1 MLRTYGVRVVR
12 RVAHPER
19 GFTQG
24 LLSEGGTVWESVGIY
39 RRSELRRYALA
50 DGKSGGRSAT
60 SRDRGGTMD
69 ARVKLAPEFF
79 AEGICRVGDSIW
91 QLTWK
96 ELVAFRWDAV
106 SLTLRDQVRFNREGW
121 GMCAV
126 VAPGPTSELTTREI
140 VTSNGTDE
148 LVRRD
153 PDTLEQRE
161 IVHIRCQGARV
172 RWLNDLTWADGLV
185 WANVAGTDC
194 LAGIDLASGE
204 VTDIVDAGAAA
215 ERHGR
220 DPEAIMNGIG
230 RQPPQGNSCSLARP
244 GGRFA
249 RCAWFPAGAA
259 DMWHGCCAAGSFRD
273 PSGTYPSNCSTSVL
287 PAPRAPAP
295 RAGLEPAS
303 YCLAAPCGHRTAILT
318 QAVCRNNVPGRGPI
332 ARGGWRA
339 GMRRGRRRRWQP
351 DGSRPPGRSL

>member
-1 MLRTYGVRVVR
+1 MTSHDNQSMVRTYGVRVVR
-12 RVAHPER
+12 RVAHPGR

-24 LLSEGGTVWESVGIY
+24 LLSEGGTVWESVGNY
-39 RRSELRRYALA
+39 RQSELRRYALA
-50 DGKSGGRSAT
+50 DGKSGGRSFT
-60 SRDRGGTMD
+60 PGDRGGTLD
-69 ARVKLAPEFF
+69 AQVKLAPEFF

-106 SLTLRDQVRFNREGW
+106 SLTLRDKVRFNREGW

-126 VAPGPTSELTTREI
+126 AALGPSTPEV

-153 PDTLEQRE
+153 PDTLEPRE
-161 IVHIRCQGARV
+161 IVHVRCQGARV
-172 RWLNDLTWADGLV
+172 QWLNDLTWSEGLV

-220 DPEAIMNGIG
+220 DPQAIMNGIAATATPG
-230 RQPPQGNSCSLARP
+230 EFLLTGKTWRSIRQ
-244 GGRFA
+244 
-249 RCAWFPAGAA
+249 
-259 DMWHGCCAAGSFRD
+259 
-273 PSGTYPSNCSTSVL
+273 V
-287 PAPRAPAP
+287 
-295 RAGLEPAS
+295 
-303 YCLAAPCGHRTAILT
+303 CL
-318 QAVCRNNVPGRGPI
+318 VPGRG
-332 ARGGWRA
+332 RGHVKRLLRGWR
-339 GMRRGRRRRWQP
+339 
-351 DGSRPPGRSL
+351 L

>member
-12 RVAHPER
+12 RVAHPGR

-24 LLSEGGTVWESVGIY
+24 LLSEGGIVWESVGIY
-39 RRSELRRYALA
+39 RQSELRRYELA
-50 DGKSGGRSAT
+50 NGKSGGRSAT
-60 SRDRGGTMD
+60 SRDRSGTMD

-96 ELVAFRWDAV
+96 ELVALRWDAV
-106 SLTLRDQVRFNREGW
+106 SLTLRDKVRFNREGW

-126 VAPGPTSELTTREI
+126 VAPGPTSELTTREV
-140 VTSNGTDE
+140 VTSNGTGE

-161 IVHIRCQGARV
+161 IVHVRCQGAPV
-172 RWLNDLTWADGLV
+172 RWLNDLTWAEGLV

-220 DPEAIMNGIG
+220 DPEAIMNGI
-230 RQPPQGNSCSLARP
+230 AATATP
-244 GGRFA
+244 GEF
-249 RCAWFPAGAA
+249 
-259 DMWHGCCAAGSFRD
+259 
-273 PSGTYPSNCSTSVL
+273 L
-287 PAPRAPAP
+287 
-295 RAGLEPAS
+295 
-303 YCLAAPCGHRTAILT
+303 LT
-318 QAVCRNNVPGRGPI
+318 GKTWRSIRVVRLVPGRGRGHV
-332 ARGGWRA
+332 ARLLRGW
-339 GMRRGRRRRWQP
+339 QF
-351 DGSRPPGRSL
+351 

>member
-1 MLRTYGVRVVR
+1 MVRTYRVQVVR
-12 RVAHPER
+12 RVAHPGR

-39 RRSELRRYALA
+39 RHSELRRYALA
-50 DGKSGGRSAT
+50 DGKSGDQPAT
-60 SRDRGGTMD
+60 PADRGGAMD

-96 ELVAFRWDAV
+96 ELVAFRWDAA
-106 SLTLRDQVRFNREGW
+106 SLTLRDTVRFNREGW

-126 VAPGPTSELTTREI
+126 DAQGPTGELTTGEV
-140 VTSNGTDE
+140 VTSNGTAE

-161 IVHIRCQGARV
+161 IVHVHCQGAPV
-172 RWLNDLTWADGLV
+172 RWLNDLTWAEGLV

-215 ERHGR
+215 ERYGR
-220 DPEAIMNGIG
+220 DPDAIMNGI
-230 RQPPQGNSCSLARP
+230 
-244 GGRFA
+244 
-249 RCAWFPAGAA
+249 AA
-259 DMWHGCCAAGSFRD
+259 
-273 PSGTYPSNCSTSVL
+273 T
-287 PAPRAPAP
+287 
-295 RAGLEPAS
+295 
-303 YCLAAPCGHRTAILT
+303 AAPGEFLLTGKTWRLIRQVRLVPSRDRGHVARLL
-318 QAVCRNNVPGRGPI
+318 RG
-332 ARGGWRA
+332 
-339 GMRRGRRRRWQP
+339 WQF
-351 DGSRPPGRSL
+351 